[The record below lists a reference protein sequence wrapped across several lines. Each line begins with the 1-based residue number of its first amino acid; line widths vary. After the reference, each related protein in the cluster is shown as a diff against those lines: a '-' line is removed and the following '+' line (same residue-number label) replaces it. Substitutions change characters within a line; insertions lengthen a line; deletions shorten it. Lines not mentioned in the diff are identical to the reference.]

1 MTKPRRKDVF
11 PPDRSLQAR
20 MLLVLLLGL
29 AFDAALIAAIALY
42 ATSGTSKDGRWVVPV
57 LLVFFAACAA
67 QAHALRL
74 RRLVALDP
82 VRASRCAGAIEP
94 LCLLADLKPPEVI
107 VLRRWEPLSWA
118 SVRPFRGARVYVTQG
133 LVDKASDEEL
143 QAVLAHELS
152 HLANRDAVVMTLIAG
167 PPTMVIWACQF
178 LWQRLG
184 YRGWCFGLTLLPW
197 LAVSP
202 VPLAICRLLSRQ
214 RELAADRGAAML
226 TGSPSAVAS
235 AMARL
240 SGELPR
246 IPLADLRSTG
256 TSDLFHFLPA
266 REYRASDVRRIWAT
280 HPPVKVRLA
289 RLAQLEAELQRRS
302 SASAAP

>member
-1 MTKPRRKDVF
+1 MAKPRRTDVF
-11 PPDRSLQAR
+11 PPERSLQAR

-29 AFDAALIAAIALY
+29 AFDAALIAAIVLY
-42 ATSGTSKDGRWVVPV
+42 ATGSTNKNGRWVVPV

-67 QAHALRL
+67 QA
-74 RRLVALDP
+74 
-82 VRASRCAGAIEP
+82 
-94 LCLLADLKPPEVI
+94 
-107 VLRRWEPLSWA
+107 
-118 SVRPFRGARVYVTQG
+118 
-133 LVDKASDEEL
+133 

-178 LWQRLG
+178 LWERLSF
-184 YRGWCFGLTLLPW
+184 RGWCFAVPLLPW

-202 VPLAICRLLSRQ
+202 VPLAICRLFSRQ

-235 AMARL
+235 ALMRL
-240 SGELPR
+240 SGEVPR

-266 REYRASDVRRIWAT
+266 REYGGSDVRRIWAT
-280 HPPVKVRLA
+280 HPPVKLRLA
-289 RLAQLEAELQRRS
+289 RLAQLEVAVQRRS
-302 SASAAP
+302 PTSAAR

>member
-1 MTKPRRKDVF
+1 MAKPQRKDVF

-29 AFDAALIAAIALY
+29 AFDAALIAAIVLY
-42 ATSGTSKDGRWVVPV
+42 VTSGTSKDGRWVVPV

-67 QAHALRL
+67 QAHAVRL
-74 RRLVALDP
+74 RRLVASDSA
-82 VRASRCAGAIEP
+82 RAARCAGAIEP
-94 LCLLADLKPPEVI
+94 LCLVADMKPPEVI
-107 VLRRWEPLSWA
+107 VLRRQPPLSWA
-118 SVRPFRGARVYVTQG
+118 SVRPFRGTRVYVTQG
-133 LVDKASDEEL
+133 LVDRASDEEL

-152 HLANRDAVVMTLIAG
+152 HLANRDAVVMTLVAG

-178 LWQRLG
+178 LWERLG
-184 YRGWCFGLTLLPW
+184 FRGWCFAVVLLPW

-202 VPLAICRLLSRQ
+202 VPLAICRLFSRQ
-214 RELAADRGAAML
+214 RELTADRGAAML

-235 AMARL
+235 ALTRL
-240 SGELPR
+240 SGELPS

-266 REYRASDVRRIWAT
+266 REYRGTDVRRIWAT
-280 HPPVKVRLA
+280 HPPVKVRLG
-289 RLAQLEAELQRRS
+289 RLAELEAKLQRS
-302 SASAAP
+302 